1 MRYGVSDKHQQRA
14 RYQYAGEQAKASH
27 ERWLVSYADFMTL
40 LMAFFVVMYS
50 ISQISEHKYRVLSAT
65 FSKAFSSPTEYSTMP
80 DEGLP
85 LLSYT
90 KTPLDL
96 EGRAAEDRP
105 GNDANEIP
113 AQFVSI
119 TEQLEERFESLID
132 SELVTVAGDE
142 RWLEIE
148 LQSGVLFDSGGAVLS
163 EPAAAIISSI
173 SETLLPHSNVIRVE
187 GFTDDVPIATNQFA
201 SNWELSTA
209 RAAAVVKQLVAE
221 GIDPERLAAV
231 GYGEHQP
238 VVHNDSEEHR
248 ARNRRIVLM
257 VSTKQQHRPK
267 LEPKEQ
273 IRLQPQLTRYQ
284 QRAALAEGE
293 LVYGL
298 DESARAQAEAWLARN
313 VPVATQQQSQGG
325 EPLSAT
331 TITNAIEGA
340 LASPVQT
347 PTETLQPETSAQTAQ
362 SNAPAQGLKQVPLP
376 DGGLLFTSE

>member
-1 MRYGVSDKHQQRA
+1 VRQGSDKYQQRG
-14 RYQYAGEQAKASH
+14 RYQYRDDQAKASH

-132 SELVTVAGDE
+132 SELVSVAGDE

-148 LQSGVLFDSGGAVLS
+148 LQSGVLFGSGGATLGK
-163 EPAAAIISSI
+163 PAAAIISAI
-173 SETLLPHSNVIRVE
+173 SETLLPHTNVIRVE
-187 GFTDDVPIATNQFA
+187 GFTDDVPIATNTFA

-221 GIDPERLAAV
+221 GIAPERLAAV

-238 VVHNDSEEHR
+238 VVHNDSDEHR

-257 VSTKQQHRPK
+257 VSTKEQHRPK
-267 LEPKEQ
+267 LEPKAQ
-273 IRLQPQLTRYQ
+273 IIVQPQLTRYQ
-284 QRAALAEGE
+284 QRKPLAEGE

-298 DESARAQAEAWLARN
+298 DDSARAQAEAWLARN
-313 VPVATQQQSQGG
+313 VPVAAVEEPAQT

-331 TITNAIEGA
+331 TITNSIEKA

-347 PTETLQPETSAQTAQ
+347 PANEPLLQVERQTAQ
-362 SNAPAQGLKQVPLP
+362 SAASAKGVKQVEL
-376 DGGLLFTSE
+376 DSGALLFTSE